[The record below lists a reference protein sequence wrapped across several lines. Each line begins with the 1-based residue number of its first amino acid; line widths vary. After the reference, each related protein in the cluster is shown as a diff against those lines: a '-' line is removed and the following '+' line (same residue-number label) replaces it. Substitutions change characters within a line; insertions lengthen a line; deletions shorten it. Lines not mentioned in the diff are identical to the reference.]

1 MSRSFYFHDL
11 SGVHSRT
18 TRCIMKDMSCSVIE
32 EIEKQVKNWRPFD
45 TRVKLEQLV
54 LLKEVHIGRRS

>member
-1 MSRSFYFHDL
+1 
-11 SGVHSRT
+11 
-18 TRCIMKDMSCSVIE
+18 MKDMSCSVIE